1 MEMIKWINKHMI
13 ALKATLFEKIVNSF
27 QVQTILAKSFI
38 LDVLVSSEYAP
49 AADTGR
55 LGLALPKVDVK
66 LNRHL
71 SEIYFNLLKMFIQRI
86 CFCRQ
91 KSFTFDFFLVARFF
105 RVS

>member
-27 QVQTILAKSFI
+27 QVQTILAKGFI

-55 LGLALPKVDVK
+55 LG
-66 LNRHL
+66 
-71 SEIYFNLLKMFIQRI
+71 
-86 CFCRQ
+86 
-91 KSFTFDFFLVARFF
+91 
-105 RVS
+105 